1 LRTAASALWILL
13 FYLVGEGLARD
24 FGLLPGSL
32 WGMLLL
38 FFALRLGLPEDRVA
52 PAAGVL
58 LRWMPLFFVPVGVGV
73 LAYKDLLLSHAAA
86 VALALVLG
94 TLFTLAVP
102 ALLLERR

>member
-1 LRTAASALWILL
+1 MRAAVSALWILG
-13 FYLVGEGLARD
+13 FYFAGEGLARTL
-24 FGLLPGSL
+24 GLLPGSL

-38 FFALRLGLPEDRVA
+38 FLALRFGLPQDWVA
-52 PAAGVL
+52 PAARAL

-73 LAYKDLLLSHAAA
+73 LTYRELLLAHAAA

-94 TLFTLAVP
+94 ALLTLAVP

>member
-1 LRTAASALWILL
+1 LRAAASALWILL
-13 FYLVGEGLARD
+13 FYLLGEGFAHL

-32 WGMLLL
+32 WGMLFL
-38 FFALRLGLPEDRVA
+38 FLALRLGLPEGAVA
-52 PAAGVL
+52 PAARVL

-73 LAYKDLLLSHAAA
+73 LAYGELLLSHAAA

-94 TLFTLAVP
+94 TLLTLAVP